1 LLVGIDVLLEQENH
15 ILEGKRVGLVANP
28 TSVNKNLV
36 HSVFLLSECCNL
48 TTLFGP
54 EHGIWAN
61 AQDME
66 GVGHTCID
74 SISGLPVFSL
84 YGEEENSLAP
94 TEDMLKNVDVLVF
107 DIQDIGSRYYTFIY
121 TMALCMKAAASFGKE
136 IVVCDRPN
144 PIGGVLVE
152 GNGVKEGYR
161 SFVGM
166 YSLANRHGMTAGEL
180 AMLFNEEIGSEL
192 RVIKM
197 PDWERNKQIDMLNWV
212 MPSPNMPTIDTALVY
227 PGMCF
232 LEGTNIS
239 EGRGTTRPFE
249 YFGAPFIVPHHLADK
264 LNSLGLP
271 GVIFRAVFFQ
281 PTFQKWAGELCGGAQ
296 IHITDRDAYKPV
308 LTGLAVVKTIRCEYP
323 EFEWRTE
330 KYEFR
335 DDVPAFDLLAGGSET
350 RNMLESGMSL
360 EEIEASWELEKEAF
374 LKVRGKFLLY

>member
-1 LLVGIDVLLEQENH
+1 LLVGLDVLVERENDA
-15 ILEGKRVGLVANP
+15 ISGKRVGLVANP
-28 TSVNKNLV
+28 TSVNKDLI
-36 HSVFLLSECCNL
+36 HSVFLLRECCNL

-54 EHGIWAN
+54 EHGIWGN

-66 GVGHTCID
+66 DVGHTRID

-84 YGEEENSLAP
+84 YGKEESSLAP
-94 TEDMLKNVDVLVF
+94 TEDMLKDVDVLVF

-121 TMALCMKAAASFGKE
+121 TMALCMRVAARLGKE
-136 IVVCDRPN
+136 VVVCDRPN

-152 GNGVKEGYR
+152 GNGVKEFYR

-180 AMLFNEEIGSEL
+180 ALLFNEEIGCEL

-197 PDWERNKQIDMLNWV
+197 PKWDRNQQIDTRDWV
-212 MPSPNMPTIDTALVY
+212 MPSPNMPTMNTALVY

-249 YFGAPFIVPHHLADK
+249 YFGAPFIAPYSLADK
-264 LNSLGLP
+264 LNSLELP
-271 GVIFRAVFFQ
+271 GVVFRAAFFE
-281 PTFQKWAGELCGGAQ
+281 PTFQKWAGKLCGGAQ
-296 IHITDRDAYKPV
+296 IYVTDRHAYKPV
-308 LTGLAVVKTIRCEYP
+308 LTGLAVVKTIKNESP
-323 EFEWRTE
+323 EFAWRTE

-335 DDVPAFDLLAGGSET
+335 DDVPAFDLLSGGCET
-350 RNMLESGMSL
+350 RDMLENGESL
-360 EEIEASWELEKEAF
+360 EEIEASWESDKEAF
-374 LKVRGKFLLY
+374 LKVREKSLLY

>member
-1 LLVGIDVLLEQENH
+1 LVGLDVLLEWENDAVS
-15 ILEGKRVGLVANP
+15 GKRVGLVANP
-28 TSVNKNLV
+28 TSVNKNLI
-36 HSVFLLSECCNL
+36 HSVFLLKECCNL

-54 EHGIWAN
+54 EHGIWGN

-66 GVGHTCID
+66 GVEHTRID

-84 YGEEENSLAP
+84 YGKEESSLAP
-94 TEDMLKNVDVLVF
+94 TKDMLKNVDVLVF

-121 TMALCMKAAASFGKE
+121 TMALCMQAAARFGKE
-136 IVVCDRPN
+136 IVICDRPN

-152 GNGVKEGYR
+152 GNGVKEAYR

-180 AMLFNEEIGSEL
+180 ALFFNEEIGSEL

-197 PDWERNKQIDMLNWV
+197 PSWERDQQINTRGWV
-212 MPSPNMPTIDTALVY
+212 MPSPNMPTLDTALVY

-249 YFGAPFIVPHHLADK
+249 YFGAPFISPYSLVDK
-264 LNSLGLP
+264 LNSLELP
-271 GVIFRAVFFQ
+271 GVIFRAAFFE
-281 PTFQKWAGELCGGAQ
+281 PTFQKWAGKLCGGAQ
-296 IHITDRDAYKPV
+296 IHITDRHVYKPV
-308 LTGLAVVKTIRCEYP
+308 LTGLAVVKTIRNEYP
-323 EFEWRTE
+323 EFAWRTE

-350 RNMLESGMSL
+350 RNMLESGASL
-360 EEIEASWELEKEAF
+360 EEIEASWDLEKKVF